1 MANKDT
7 RIVGDISKYNVIHNY
22 ALLKPEFD
30 GVIVRIGYRG
40 YSAGTIKEDDRFR
53 EHMKGLT
60 EQKIPYGFY
69 FMGQAIT
76 ESEAM
81 AEAEYCFEMTREY
94 SPVFPT
100 YYDSE
105 LSNNKG
111 GGRADDLSRRD
122 RTDITLAFCRRMEE
136 LGRRAGVYASKSWF
150 ETRLYAAELAKYSI
164 WVARYNENLGYHETA
179 YDMWQHTSS
188 HVIPGISTK
197 FDRSYCYADF
207 SSGAAPGQGQDATG
221 KQTLEMQKGIHT
233 YSLKESGAKRLAI
246 NGAAANFVLREFRC
260 KDGSDEILLDY
271 GLVELLQKVRDHF
284 GKPVSITS
292 AYRTPTH
299 NKSVNGATSSY
310 HIKGQAADFTVTGV
324 SGREVAKY
332 LQSIGAR
339 GIGLYDYTG
348 GFVHVDTREKQYYW
362 QQDARNRKYYGVS
375 SFGQVELYEVK
386 GRTVATVRYNDR
398 NEWVRLLQQEIGVEA
413 DGIFG
418 PKTEAAVRAIQKEH
432 GLKVD
437 GVVGPKTWDA
447 VL

>member
-1 MANKDT
+1 
-7 RIVGDISKYNVIHNY
+7 
-22 ALLKPEFD
+22 
-30 GVIVRIGYRG
+30 
-40 YSAGTIKEDDRFR
+40 
-53 EHMKGLT
+53 
-60 EQKIPYGFY
+60 
-69 FMGQAIT
+69 
-76 ESEAM
+76 
-81 AEAEYCFEMTREY
+81 
-94 SPVFPT
+94 
-100 YYDSE
+100 
-105 LSNNKG
+105 
-111 GGRADDLSRRD
+111 
-122 RTDITLAFCRRMEE
+122 
-136 LGRRAGVYASKSWF
+136 
-150 ETRLYAAELAKYSI
+150 
-164 WVARYNENLGYHETA
+164 
-179 YDMWQHTSS
+179 
-188 HVIPGISTK
+188 
-197 FDRSYCYADF
+197 
-207 SSGAAPGQGQDATG
+207 
-221 KQTLEMQKGIHT
+221 MQKGIHT

>member
-1 MANKDT
+1 MAGKDT
-7 RIVGDISKYNVIHNY
+7 RIVGDISKYNVIKNY
-22 ALLKPEFD
+22 APLKKEFD

-53 EHMKGLT
+53 EHMRGLV
-60 EQKIPYGFY
+60 EQRIPYGFY
-69 FMGQAIT
+69 FMGQAVS

-81 AEAEYCFEMTREY
+81 AEAEYCFEMTRDFEPAY
-94 SPVFPT
+94 PT

-105 LSNNKG
+105 LSNQKG
-111 GGRADDLSRRD
+111 DGRADSLSRRE
-122 RTDITLAFCRRMEE
+122 RTDITLAFCDRLEE

-150 ETRLYAAELAKYSI
+150 ETRLYAGMLAKYSI
-164 WVARYNENLGYHETA
+164 WVAQYNSACGYKTTA
-179 YDMWQHTSS
+179 YDMWQHTSDYQ
-188 HVIPGISTK
+188 IPGLDTR
-197 FDRSYCYADF
+197 FDRSYCYVV
-207 SSGAAPGQGQDATG
+207 PTG
-221 KQTLEMQKGIHT
+221 CVTETGRKACVNSLELSKGVHS
-233 YSLKESGAKRLAI
+233 YSLRLDGQKRILLDGRESNFRLQ
-246 NGAAANFVLREFRC
+246 EFRC
-260 KDGSDEILLDY
+260 KDGSDEILLDF

-292 AYRTPTH
+292 AYRTPAH
-299 NKSVNGATSSY
+299 NRSVNGATSSY
-310 HIKGQAADFTVTGV
+310 HIKGQAADLTVTGV
-324 SGREVAKY
+324 SGREVARY

-386 GRTVATVRYNDR
+386 GCTVATVRYNDR
-398 NEWVRLLQQEIGVEA
+398 NEYVRLLQQEIGVEA

-418 PKTEAAVRAIQKEH
+418 PKTEAAVRTIQKEH